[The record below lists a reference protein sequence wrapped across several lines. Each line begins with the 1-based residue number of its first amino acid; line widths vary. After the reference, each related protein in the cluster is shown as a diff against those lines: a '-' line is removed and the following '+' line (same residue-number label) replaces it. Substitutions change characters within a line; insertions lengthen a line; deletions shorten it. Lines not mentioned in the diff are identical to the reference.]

1 MDFYFVSCFQDVSGV
16 GIPIFQL
23 EDLFDGIEF
32 AANCI
37 GTVYIIR
44 TVRAQLSSQ
53 NSQQKSVPD
62 LHVLTVAFLALKKIV
77 FLKKKS
83 SQTLFSHCTAQ
94 AIAQN

>member
-32 AANCI
+32 PANNE

-44 TVRAQLSSQ
+44 TVRA
-53 NSQQKSVPD
+53 
-62 LHVLTVAFLALKKIV
+62 
-77 FLKKKS
+77 
-83 SQTLFSHCTAQ
+83 
-94 AIAQN
+94 